1 LVGLPPDLTPPHDT
15 FYACKPL
22 SLMQGLEESQRPS
35 PDFFKKHFSEY
46 PTHFKLMST
55 SLTIEEF
62 KNLLQL
68 LRTEVLS
75 HQESASI
82 PPFTPLHFLCAN
94 RNHDLL
100 QKAVPLL
107 IRIDQSWTS
116 KKEVARLYTPLHFA
130 R

>member
-1 LVGLPPDLTPPHDT
+1 
-15 FYACKPL
+15 
-22 SLMQGLEESQRPS
+22 MQGLEESQNPS
-35 PDFFKKHFSEY
+35 PDFFKKQFSDY
-46 PTHFKLMST
+46 PTHFKLMSS

-75 HQESASI
+75 HQESAST

-94 RNHDLL
+94 RNQDLL
-100 QKAVPLL
+100 KQAAPLL
-107 IRIDQSWTS
+107 ISIDQSWTS
-116 KKEVARLYTPLHFA
+116 KKEMARSYTPLHFA